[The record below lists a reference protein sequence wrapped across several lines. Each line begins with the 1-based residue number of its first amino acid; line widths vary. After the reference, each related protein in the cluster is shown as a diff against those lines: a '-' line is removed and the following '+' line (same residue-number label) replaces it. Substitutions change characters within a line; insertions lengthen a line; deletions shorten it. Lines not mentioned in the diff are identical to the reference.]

1 MDNMWV
7 LPVDMDSNDLKEGI
21 KASQFEFTES
31 TTNFL
36 KDQLTV
42 RPPHL
47 GDALQQAD
55 HYRLEIRLERASIPH
70 N

>member
-7 LPVDMDSNDLKEGI
+7 LPLDMDSNELKEGI
-21 KASQFEFTES
+21 KSSQFEFTES

-47 GDALQQAD
+47 GDAQQ
-55 HYRLEIRLERASIPH
+55 SIFLVNH
-70 N
+70 LAFNTTD

>member
-1 MDNMWV
+1 MWV

-21 KASQFEFTES
+21 KASQFDFTES
-31 TTNFL
+31 TTTFI

-47 GDALQQAD
+47 GDALQ
-55 HYRLEIRLERASIPH
+55 
-70 N
+70 

>member
-7 LPVDMDSNDLKEGI
+7 LPIDMDSNELKEGI
-21 KASQFEFTES
+21 KSSQFEFTES

-47 GDALQQAD
+47 GDAHQ
-55 HYRLEIRLERASIPH
+55 SIFLVNH
-70 N
+70 LAYNTTD